1 MQEEQNSL
9 PLAAR
14 QAPKKLEDFA
24 GQPHLLGPGKML
36 RRLLEADMIKSA
48 VFFGPP
54 GCGKTATARYIAS
67 RTQSYTVELNA
78 AAAGV
83 ADIKKVLA
91 EAKERALT
99 PSFDS
104 RKTLVILDEIHHFN
118 KTQQDV
124 LLPSVERGDIILIGI
139 TTENP
144 YYYINTALLSRFSV
158 FEFKALGNQDLLKI
172 LTRAAEQENAIVQ
185 EDAAQY
191 FITQA
196 NGDSRKMLNAA
207 ELAFVTTEPGKD
219 GKKHIDLAIAQECI
233 QRRHLNYDKKGDE
246 HYDVISAFIKSMRGS
261 DPDAAVYWL
270 ARMLESGEDPRFIAR
285 RILICA
291 SEDVGLAEPAALMI
305 AQAAFQAAEELGM
318 PEVRIPLA
326 HAAIYVACC
335 PKSNSAYN
343 AINAALQEVREGR
356 YRPVPEHLRSSG
368 KNRGYKYAHDYP
380 NHFVKQSYMPN
391 PMRFFE
397 PGSLGKEA
405 PLIDR
410 LKKTKGE

>member
-1 MQEEQNSL
+1 M
-9 PLAAR
+9 
-14 QAPKKLEDFA
+14 
-24 GQPHLLGPGKML
+24 G
-36 RRLLEADMIKSA
+36 
-48 VFFGPP
+48 
-54 GCGKTATARYIAS
+54 
-67 RTQSYTVELNA
+67 
-78 AAAGV
+78 
-83 ADIKKVLA
+83 
-91 EAKERALT
+91 
-99 PSFDS
+99 
-104 RKTLVILDEIHHFN
+104 
-118 KTQQDV
+118 
-124 LLPSVERGDIILIGI
+124 
-139 TTENP
+139 
-144 YYYINTALLSRFSV
+144 
-158 FEFKALGNQDLLKI
+158 
-172 LTRAAEQENAIVQ
+172 
-185 EDAAQY
+185 
-191 FITQA
+191 
-196 NGDSRKMLNAA
+196 
-207 ELAFVTTEPGKD
+207 VTTQTTAD
-219 GKKHIDLAIAQECI
+219 GKKHIDLATAQECI

-356 YRPVPEHLRSSG
+356 YRPVPDHLRSGG

-380 NHFVKQSYMPN
+380 NHFVKQTYMPN

-397 PGSLGKEA
+397 PGALGKEA